1 MRAMTPWTGFT
12 SLKKE
17 MDRLLDRFDFE
28 LPELRGLG
36 EWTPALD
43 FKETPDA
50 FVATVEVP
58 GIDPKELDVNVEG
71 QVLTIKGEKK
81 QEREEKGEQYYR
93 MERSWGAFARSLRLP
108 APVDAAK
115 VTAGFK
121 NGVLTVTLPKAP
133 GSKGV
138 QVTVRT
144 E

>member
-17 MDRLLDRFDFE
+17 MDRLLDRFDFD
-28 LPELRGLG
+28 LPEFRGLG

-58 GIDPKELDVNVEG
+58 GIDPKELEVNVEG
-71 QVLTIKGEKK
+71 QVLTVKGEKK

-108 APVDAAK
+108 APVDADK
-115 VTAGFK
+115 VTAAFK

-133 GSKGV
+133 GSKGTK
-138 QVTVRT
+138 VTVRT